1 MKVKEL
7 VTLRRK
13 PLDTGG
19 CSLFL
24 DYTLDGIRRKE
35 YLKMY
40 LVPEKSKIDKELN
53 KQTLAAADTIR
64 ARKIID
70 IQKGIAGIPRVVGDD
85 ILLTDYISQQAEDY
99 KERGHVEHAN
109 TLVKLARWIDD
120 YMRRVSLRQVD
131 REFLLG
137 YIKHLQKNLSPYSAH
152 VYFANLNTVLNR
164 AFRADLIA
172 MNPVSKLDP
181 SIKPKKPDADR
192 EYLTLDEVKALME
205 TDCKRDIVKRA
216 FLFSCFTGLRISDIE
231 SLTWGGIKKTGS
243 GWQVEE
249 RQKKTK
255 EIVAVPL
262 SGNAIVQLPKRGK
275 PTDLVWPNLP
285 SRTQININIK
295 NWVKAAG
302 IEKDISFHCSRHTFA
317 TLSLTYGADIYTVK
331 ELMGHKDIASTQ
343 VYAKVVSEK
352 KVDAVN
358 LIPDLTS
365 GTPEPAD

>member
-1 MKVKEL
+1 MKQKEL

-40 LVPEKSKIDKELN
+40 LVPERTKIDKELN

-85 ILLTDYISQQAEDY
+85 ILLTDYIRQQAEDY

-109 TLVKLARWIDD
+109 TLVKLAKWIDD
-120 YMRRVSLRQVD
+120 YMRKVSLRQVD
-131 REFLLG
+131 RDFLLG
-137 YIKHLQKNLSPYSAH
+137 YIRHLQKNLSPYSAH
-152 VYFANLNTVLNR
+152 VYFSNLNTVLNR

-172 MNPVSKLDP
+172 LNPVSKLDP
-181 SIKPKKPDADR
+181 SLKPKKPEAER
-192 EYLTLDEVKALME
+192 EYLTLEEIKSMMDAE
-205 TDCKRDIVKRA
+205 CKNGIVRRA
-216 FLFSCFTGLRISDIE
+216 FLFACFTGLRISDIE
-231 SLTWGGIKKTGS
+231 TLTWGQVKKTKDGY
-243 GWQVEE
+243 QVEE
-249 RQKKTK
+249 RQVKTK
-255 EIVAVPL
+255 EIVVIPL
-262 SGNAIVQLPKRGK
+262 SQNAISQLPKRGR
-275 PTDLVWPNLP
+275 PEEAVWNLP
-285 SRTQININIK
+285 SRWYTNTIIK
-295 NWVKAAG
+295 DWVKAAG
-302 IEKDISFHCSRHTFA
+302 IEKNISFHCSRHTFA

-358 LIPDLTS
+358 LIPTI
-365 GTPEPAD
+365 